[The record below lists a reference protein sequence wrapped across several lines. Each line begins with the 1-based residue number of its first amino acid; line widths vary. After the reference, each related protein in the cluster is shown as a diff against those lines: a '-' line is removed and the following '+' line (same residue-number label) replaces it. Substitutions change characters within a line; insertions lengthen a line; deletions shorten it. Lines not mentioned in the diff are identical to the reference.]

1 MEVEEGKWV
10 RGRSESR
17 DSKMRKI
24 INFEFFI
31 RNNDGRVFCLPRLF
45 VRLGLG
51 ECLSPGSGARARP
64 RLVLNNF

>member
-31 RNNDGRVFCLPRLF
+31 RNNDEEDDECF
-45 VRLGLG
+45 VCR
-51 ECLSPGSGARARP
+51 GSSSVWDWESA
-64 RLVLNNF
+64 LVLGVERERVLSSY

>member
-31 RNNDGRVFCLPRLF
+31 RNNDEEDDECF
-45 VRLGLG
+45 VCR
-51 ECLSPGSGARARP
+51 GSSSVWGWESA
-64 RLVLNNF
+64 